1 MCISGIRDIAVQL
14 NLTLAMDR
22 CDIASSCIFVES
34 RKPELRVSITLER
47 TKSANINLTHDNIVS
62 RMTHMICEDHLKV

>member
-1 MCISGIRDIAVQL
+1 MEYYVVRSYHPVHDYNSGTRDIAVQL

-34 RKPELRVSITLER
+34 RKTELRVSDIAL
-47 TKSANINLTHDNIVS
+47 SLW
-62 RMTHMICEDHLKV
+62 KVEH